1 MKIYTS
7 PKNFAT
13 TDITSSAGF
22 ADERY
27 QVALYASLYRVL
39 EQAPVENK
47 LRVYYLMARTAADE
61 ISERRQQYVDDLW
74 WVAEQ
79 VGLVRQ
85 FGATDV
91 QNALSAAFGGAAS

>member
-1 MKIYTS
+1 MTAHIKLAAIS
-7 PKNFAT
+7 RE
-13 TDITSSAGF
+13 DLDVRI
-22 ADERY
+22 
-27 QVALYASLYRVL
+27 YASLCRVL
-39 EQAPVENK
+39 EQAPIENK
-47 LRVYYLMARTAADE
+47 LPVFWLMARTAAGE

>member
-1 MKIYTS
+1 MTAHIKLAAIS
-7 PKNFAT
+7 RE
-13 TDITSSAGF
+13 DLDVRI
-22 ADERY
+22 
-27 QVALYASLYRVL
+27 YASLCRVL
-39 EQAPVENK
+39 EQAPIENK
-47 LRVYYLMARTAADE
+47 LRVFWLMARTAAGE